1 VTIGWSSLRHLSVRL
16 VVVTT
21 MVAGL
26 SPAQAD
32 TFSASYQ
39 ARMSGISIGSGHLT
53 GDLKAGTYTATLR
66 GDVSLLGISTRF
78 VASSNGISRDAKI
91 LPARYQLRTEGVTE
105 RTVTVDFSPDRTA
118 AVSIEPSPTE
128 SEKRGLVPL
137 EEAHRKNVLD
147 PISAVISELLRLSQ
161 NDNPCTGVA
170 QVFTG
175 GSRFN
180 VDILAGGTK
189 TDEIECRAVHRP
201 IAGHKPSDTS
211 RPTIAV
217 VTFPKT
223 RQANGL
229 RLPTRIEVPLSLG
242 TVTIRRVT

>member
-1 VTIGWSSLRHLSVRL
+1 MTIGWLSLRHLSVRL

-21 MVAGL
+21 MVSSL
-26 SPAQAD
+26 SPARAD
-32 TFSASYQ
+32 TFSAGYQ

-105 RTVTVDFSPDRTA
+105 RTVTVDFLPDRTA

-137 EEAHRKNVLD
+137 EDA
-147 PISAVISELLRLSQ
+147 AVDVGRARRRHGPVPRNPDGSYGVTRGRLAEIGRG
-161 NDNPCTGVA
+161 PML
-170 QVFTG
+170 
-175 GSRFN
+175 GS
-180 VDILAGGTK
+180 LTSG
-189 TDEIECRAVHRP
+189 
-201 IAGHKPSDTS
+201 SDTS
-211 RPTIAV
+211 TRPSHPPPSALFRAT
-217 VTFPKT
+217 
-223 RQANGL
+223 
-229 RLPTRIEVPLSLG
+229 
-242 TVTIRRVT
+242 

>member
-1 VTIGWSSLRHLSVRL
+1 MIGWSSLRHLLVRL

-21 MVAGL
+21 MVSSL
-26 SPAQAD
+26 STAHAD
-32 TFSASYQ
+32 TFTASYQ
-39 ARMSGISIGSGHLT
+39 ARMSGISIGSGLLT
-53 GDLKAGTYTATLR
+53 ADLKAGICTATLR

-91 LPARYQLRTEGVTE
+91 FPARYQLRTEGVTE
-105 RTVTVDFSPDRTA
+105 RTVTVDFLPDRTA

-128 SEKRGLVPL
+128 SEKRGLVPQ

-161 NDNPCTGVA
+161 NENPCTGVA
-170 QVFTG
+170 QVLTG
-175 GSRFN
+175 SSRFN
-180 VDILAGGTK
+180 VDIVAGGAK
-189 TDEIECRAVHRP
+189 PDEIECRAVHRP
-201 IAGHKPSDTS
+201 IAGHRPSDNS
-211 RPTIAV
+211 RPMIAV

-229 RLPTRIEVPLSLG
+229 YLSTRFPIS
-242 TVTIRRVT
+242 T

>member
-1 VTIGWSSLRHLSVRL
+1 MIGWLSLRHHPVRL
-16 VVVTT
+16 FVIIT
-21 MVAGL
+21 MFSSL

-32 TFSASYQ
+32 TFSAGYQ
-39 ARMSGISIGSGHLT
+39 ARMSGISIGSGNLT

-91 LPARYQLRTEGVTE
+91 IPARYQLRTEGATE
-105 RTVTVDFSPDRTA
+105 RTVTVDFSPDRA
-118 AVSIEPSPTE
+118 VAVSIEPSPTE
-128 SEKRGLVPL
+128 SETRGLVPL
-137 EEAHRKNVLD
+137 EETHRKNALD

-161 NDNPCTGVA
+161 SDSPCTGVA

-175 GSRFN
+175 SRRFN
-180 VDILAGGTK
+180 VDIVAGGTK
-189 TDEIECRAVHRP
+189 NDEIECRAVHRP
-201 IAGHKPSDTS
+201 IAGHRRTDNN

-217 VTFPKT
+217 ITFPKT